1 MRAEIVL
8 CWESK
13 IIINF
18 SNRQV
23 PGSDPGTLLHLDGV
37 LHDSEEA
44 LKALKEAL
52 EDPSR
57 ISAILHTIMNN
68 SKFADLPLIT
78 CSKSVIKTLKLD
90 TRTVSARVDL
100 ISFY

>member
-37 LHDSEEA
+37 LNDSEEA

-52 EDPSR
+52 EGPSR
-57 ISAILHTIMNN
+57 ISAILHIIMNN
-68 SKFADLPLIT
+68 SKFEDLLLNT
-78 CSKSVIKTLKLD
+78 CSKSIIKTLKLD
-90 TRTVSARVDL
+90 TRTISARVDL
-100 ISFY
+100 ILIY